1 MIEFSSIDAV
11 PDERE
16 ILTLMSNY
24 IAERLFTKR
33 QRRSLIVSIDLTADQ
48 CRSRSHAACWV
59 RRKPALVHA
68 HQQISR

>member
-1 MIEFSSIDAV
+1 MIEVSSIDAV

-33 QRRSLIVSIDLTADQ
+33 QRRSLTVLIHVTHELEREPVT
-48 CRSRSHAACWV
+48 R
-59 RRKPALVHA
+59 
-68 HQQISR
+68 